1 VRNGIAHRPDG
12 CRLETPVITREQY
25 LDFFANALNGMADIV
40 AELGD
45 DLANRRLP
53 LPGANTP
60 YAVLH
65 HSIGA
70 IGYWVGEVVLG
81 RPAHRDRDAEFTA
94 SGPVAPLLERVRAT
108 IDQLGQ
114 DVAKA
119 REDVDS
125 AGALLHVYTDVVQH
139 HGQLQIMRDALV
151 AKA

>member
-1 VRNGIAHRPDG
+1 M
-12 CRLETPVITREQY
+12 ITREQY
-25 LDFFANALNGMADIV
+25 LDFFANALNAMADIV

-45 DLANRRLP
+45 ELANRRLP

-65 HSIGA
+65 HSLGA

-94 SGPVAPLLERVRAT
+94 AGPIAPLLTRVHEA
-108 IDQLGQ
+108 IDQLKQ
-114 DVAKA
+114 DIAEA
-119 REDVDS
+119 RDDVHS
-125 AGALLHVYTDVVQH
+125 SGALLHVYTDVVQH

-151 AKA
+151 AAA